1 MLSFSYKQMFD
12 GGNRMKRTY
21 NPKISKELNDK
32 LDKRA
37 RVVTIQKRVLI
48 MAIICILFIIILL
61 TSGMNIFASAEE
73 KEVYTY
79 YKSIEIDENDTL
91 WSIAKEYAPDSDI
104 ENYIAEVE
112 EMNGIDGNQIHTG
125 DYIIVPYYSSD
136 VK

>member
-1 MLSFSYKQMFD
+1 M
-12 GGNRMKRTY
+12 
-21 NPKISKELNDK
+21 PKILIKNGKVWDGERFYFADILTENEKIAKIVDK
-32 LDKRA
+32 IYETADFEYDA
-37 RVVTIQKRVLI
+37 
-48 MAIICILFIIILL
+48 
-61 TSGMNIFASAEE
+61 SGKIVSAGLVDAHDA
-73 KEVYTY
+73 KEVVMCKY